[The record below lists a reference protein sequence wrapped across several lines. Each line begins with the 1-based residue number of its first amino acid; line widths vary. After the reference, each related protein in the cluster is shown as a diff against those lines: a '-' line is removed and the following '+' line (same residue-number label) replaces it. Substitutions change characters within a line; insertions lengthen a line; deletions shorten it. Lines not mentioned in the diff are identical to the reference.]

1 MRRGVAREGREDVEI
16 EGAVVVA
23 VLLDVSA
30 AAAGTE
36 ELSSVCCE
44 SGAELF
50 GLVVSAQGSSIVTKG
65 GCVQTDWSKNL
76 RKCLAAQLDLWL
88 QV

>member
-1 MRRGVAREGREDVEI
+1 MEI

-23 VLLDVSA
+23 VLLGVSA
-30 AAAGTE
+30 AAAGAE
-36 ELSSVCCE
+36 ELSSTFCE

-50 GLVVSAQGSSIVTKG
+50 GLVVSAQGSSMVKG
-65 GCVQTDWSKNL
+65 GGVQTDKSKSL

-88 QV
+88 